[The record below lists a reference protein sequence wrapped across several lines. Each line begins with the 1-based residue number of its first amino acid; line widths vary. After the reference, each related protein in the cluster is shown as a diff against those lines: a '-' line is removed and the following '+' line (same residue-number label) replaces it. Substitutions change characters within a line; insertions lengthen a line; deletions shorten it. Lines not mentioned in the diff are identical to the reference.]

1 MTERAMNMKAKR
13 FLELQ
18 AEYKAIEEQLDKL
31 KAEMQKEMNEA
42 EVYETNKYTFKWPII
57 SKTAMDTTTFKV
69 EHPDL
74 YNIFSKTSSYRK
86 FSVAAKA

>member
-18 AEYKAIEEQLDKL
+18 EEVKELEEQMEAL
-31 KAEMQKEMNEA
+31 KAEMQEGMNKA
-42 EVYETNKYTFKWPII
+42 EKYETNKYKFLWPII
-57 SKTAMDTTTFKV
+57 SKTAMDTKAFKA

-74 YNIFSKTSSYRK
+74 FNIFSKTSSYRK
-86 FSVAAKA
+86 FSVAVKA